1 MSDDD
6 WLSPCDV
13 KQYFFCPRI
22 PFLTR
27 ALGVRERETWSME
40 EGKEKH
46 EELRKKE
53 ARRITV
59 ALKRKWKGWRKEF
72 GVYLKSEKLR
82 MSGYLDAL
90 LTNGSEYVP
99 LEFKDAEKPPG
110 KKPPPNHYYQLVA
123 YALLVEDAYNALVRR
138 GLIYY
143 ARTDALIEVS
153 ITSDAKQ
160 YVRRIAKRIRVS
172 IERGRIPRP
181 SRRKCSNC
189 GYRYYCGG
197 I

>member
-46 EELRKKE
+46 EELRRKE
-53 ARRITV
+53 ARRVTV
-59 ALKRKWKGWRKEF
+59 ALRRKWKGWKKEF

-123 YALLVEDAYNALVRR
+123 YALLIEDVLNILVRR

-143 ARTDALIEVS
+143 AKSDALIEVI
-153 ITSDAKQ
+153 ITQEAKG
-160 YVRRIAKRIRVS
+160 YVMKIIQKIRRF
-172 IERGRIPRP
+172 IEIGTPPQP
-181 SRRKCSNC
+181 SKKCSNC
-189 GYRYYCGG
+189 GYKLYCGKV
-197 I
+197 